1 MRINFVLSLSALL
14 LSLLTPTSAKLIILG
29 SDEADEK
36 RFLHSFSKGGAHHG
50 KGAGAAAAA
59 ATAAAAEA
67 PPPPSTAAPLKAVPE
82 GINPYV
88 GQDEEDDSD
97 EVLAAL
103 DRQAAA
109 MAMRRGMNKTK
120 ADADD
125 MDADFRQ
132 TEWYKCLYNP
142 KLNCYNK
149 KEGDLRFAFG
159 PGGSEEDVFI
169 RN

>member
-1 MRINFVLSLSALL
+1 MLAVACLLL
-14 LSLLTPTSAKLIILG
+14 LSLTSAKLIILG

-50 KGAGAAAAA
+50 KGAGAAAA
-59 ATAAAAEA
+59 TAAAAGP

-97 EVLAAL
+97 EVLASL

-120 ADADD
+120 ADAND

>member
-1 MRINFVLSLSALL
+1 MLAVACLL
-14 LSLLTPTSAKLIILG
+14 LSLTSAKLIILG

-59 ATAAAAEA
+59 AAAAEA
-67 PPPPSTAAPLKAVPE
+67 PPPPPSTAAPLKAVPE

-97 EVLAAL
+97 EVLRSI

>member
-14 LSLLTPTSAKLIILG
+14 LSLTSAWAKLIILG
-29 SDEADEK
+29 SDEADER
-36 RFLHSFSKGGAHHG
+36 RFLHSFNPKGHHG
-50 KGAGAAAAA
+50 KGAGAAAA
-59 ATAAAAEA
+59 TAEAEA

>member
-59 ATAAAAEA
+59 ATAAAEA